1 MSGSDSSFTKS
12 FITVLVVLGLVFV
25 LLVVLSRL
33 VTMKTADVSADPMV
47 RTAVLERIKPMGQVK
62 SGNLAELFRERSGA
76 EIYGNVCASCHDTG
90 SRGSP
95 KKGDNAEWQKRM
107 AQGQELMLQHAL
119 QGYNKMPARGGD
131 DSLSDDDV
139 KKAINHLLESVGVKD
154 YFVLPKKEGEGEQT
168 AAK

>member
-1 MSGSDSSFTKS
+1 MSVSDSSFTRS

-33 VTMKTADVSADPMV
+33 VTVKTVDVSADPMV
-47 RTAVLERIKPMGQVK
+47 RAAVLERIKPMGHVEA
-62 SGNLAELFRERSGA
+62 GNLAELFRERSGA
-76 EIYGNVCASCHDTG
+76 EIYGDVCASCHDTG

-95 KKGDNAEWQKRM
+95 RRGDAAEWRKRM
-107 AQGQELMLQHAL
+107 DQGKELMLQHAL

-139 KKAINHLLESVGVKD
+139 KKAINHIMDGIGVKD
-154 YFVLPKKEGEGEQT
+154 YYVLPKKEEDEQT